1 MDVTSRTDHEAVV
14 DRQFGGRADAYVA
27 SAAHSAGV
35 DLDRI
40 EAVARQATGGIAL
53 DLGCGGGHVAYRVA
67 PHMARVVATDLSPRM
82 LAAVEAEAARRGL
95 GNIETCEAP
104 AETLPFA
111 DGRFDLTL
119 CRFSAHHWRDLDAG
133 LGEARRVTKAGGRGV
148 FVDVTAPA
156 DPLLDTHLQ
165 AVELLRDPS
174 HVRDYRLD
182 EWLAALGRAGFEVT
196 GLATHRLPMA
206 FDDWTARMAT
216 PPVQVAAIRALQ
228 EGASTAIIDAFAIAG
243 DGSFTIDVA
252 AIEVVRR

>member
-1 MDVTSRTDHEAVV
+1 MTKTDHDAVV
-14 DRQFGGRADAYVA
+14 DRQFGDRADAYVA
-27 SAAHSAGV
+27 SAAHSVGV

-40 EAVARQATGGIAL
+40 EAVARRVAGGVAL

-82 LAAVEAEAARRGL
+82 LAAVTAEAARRGL
-95 GNIETCEAP
+95 GNIETCEAV
-104 AETLPFA
+104 AEALPF
-111 DGRFDLTL
+111 DDQSFDLAL

-133 LGEARRVTKAGGRGV
+133 LAEARRVTKTGGYGV
-148 FVDVTAPA
+148 FVDVVAPA

-182 EWLAALGRAGFEVT
+182 EWLAALGRAGFEAT
-196 GLATHRLPMA
+196 GVATHRLPMV

-216 PPVQVAAIRALQ
+216 PTL
-228 EGASTAIIDAFAIAG
+228 E
-243 DGSFTIDVA
+243 
-252 AIEVVRR
+252 